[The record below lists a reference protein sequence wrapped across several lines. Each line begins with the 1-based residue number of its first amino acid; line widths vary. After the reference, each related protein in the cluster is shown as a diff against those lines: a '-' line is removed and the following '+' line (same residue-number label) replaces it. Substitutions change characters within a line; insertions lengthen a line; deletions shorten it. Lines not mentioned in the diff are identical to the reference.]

1 MKAAVWTGAEKMELW
16 EIPRPKLEAS
26 EVLVKTRATVVC
38 GTDLHIYRGLFRGL
52 KPPRVLGHEFSGE
65 VVATGNSVT
74 KTRVGDRVTV
84 DPVLSCGEC
93 RFCRTGH
100 TILCER
106 GDLVNVIGF
115 MRDGAYA
122 EYVSVPEENAYPMPS
137 SLTYEKGA
145 FVNTLACPLYALRR
159 VGVRKG
165 DFVVVLG
172 SGAAGLFFVQL
183 AKLMGAG
190 TVVSTDLSPSKLELA
205 TRLGA
210 DAGINVQEKDPVE
223 EVMNMTSG
231 RGADIVI
238 EAVGAAQTAQQV
250 VPLAAKQG
258 KVIIF
263 GVFETPVN
271 EIPFEDVRAKDLEIY
286 GIAGYA
292 TPIYPEAISL
302 LASSKLEVEAM
313 ITHRF
318 RLEEVPT
325 AFHQINRRI
334 KPFGKALVVQ

>member
-1 MKAAVWTGAEKMELW
+1 MKAVVWTGTERMELR
-16 EIPRPKLEAS
+16 ELPQPKLGDG
-26 EVLVKTRATVVC
+26 EVLIRTRATVVC

-65 VVATGNSVT
+65 VVETGDSVKRT
-74 KTRVGDRVTV
+74 AVGDRVTV

-93 RFCRTGH
+93 HFCSEGH
-100 TILCER
+100 TILCEK

-115 MRDGAYA
+115 VRDGAYA
-122 EYVSVPEENAYPMPS
+122 EYVAVPEKNAYPMPNNM
-137 SLTYEKGA
+137 TYEKGA

-159 VGVRKG
+159 VGVRRG

-172 SGAAGLFFVQL
+172 SGAAGLFFIQL
-183 AKLMGAG
+183 SKLMGAG
-190 TVVSTDLSPSKLELA
+190 TVVSTDVSPSKLEVA

-210 DAGINVQEKDPVE
+210 DAGINVQEKDPVS

-238 EAVGAAQTAQQV
+238 DAVGTHETAQQV
-250 VPLAAKQG
+250 VPLAGKQG

-263 GVFETPVN
+263 GVFEAPVN
-271 EIPFEDVRAKDLEIY
+271 EIPFEDIRAKDLEIY
-286 GIAGYA
+286 GIAGYN
-292 TPIYPEAISL
+292 TSIYPEAISL
-302 LASSKLEVEAM
+302 LASSKVDVDTM

-325 AFHQINRRI
+325 AFNLINRRL
-334 KPFGKALVVQ
+334 KDFGKVLVVQ

>member
-1 MKAAVWTGAEKMELW
+1 MRAAVWTGAERMELL
-16 EIPRPKLEAS
+16 EIPLPKPRAG
-26 EVLVKTRATVVC
+26 EVLIRTRATVVC

-65 VVATGNSVT
+65 VAATGDSV
-74 KTRVGDRVTV
+74 KRIVVGDRVTV
-84 DPVLSCGEC
+84 DPVLSCGKC

-106 GDLVNVIGF
+106 GGLVNVIGF
-115 MRDGAYA
+115 VKDGAYA
-122 EYVSVPEENAYPMPS
+122 EYVSVPEENVYPIPS
-137 SLTYEKGA
+137 NLTYEKGA

-190 TVVSTDLSPSKLELA
+190 TVVSTDLSASKLEVA

-210 DAGINVQEKDPVE
+210 DVGINAQEKDPVT
-223 EVMNMTSG
+223 EVMNMTG
-231 RGADIVI
+231 GQGADIVI
-238 EAVGAAQTAQQV
+238 EAVGASHTAQQV

-258 KVIIF
+258 KVIVF
-263 GVFETPVN
+263 GVFEAPVSG
-271 EIPFEDVRAKDLEIY
+271 ISFEDIRGKDLEVY

-292 TPIYPEAISL
+292 TTIYPEAISL
-302 LASSKLEVEAM
+302 LASSKLQAEAM

-318 RLEEVPT
+318 QLEEVPT
-325 AFHQINRRI
+325 AFDMISRR
-334 KPFGKALVVQ
+334 PESFGKALVVQ